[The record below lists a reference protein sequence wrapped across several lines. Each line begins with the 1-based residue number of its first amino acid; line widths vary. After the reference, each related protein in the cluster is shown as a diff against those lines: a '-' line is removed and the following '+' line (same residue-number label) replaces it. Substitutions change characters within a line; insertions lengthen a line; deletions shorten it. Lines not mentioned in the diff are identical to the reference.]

1 MNDHQNFVF
10 VEFCGHHLELL
21 QPLLTLA
28 KSLVNISFFYS
39 VSKKAKAASLQT
51 TQRGIGIPS
60 NWEIMDNTYK
70 RVPLSPD
77 AGGMIK
83 MEYEEV
89 AEKFRKTMKQATI
102 VQIERVQNKFC
113 WETFQV

>member
-1 MNDHQNFVF
+1 M
-10 VEFCGHHLELL
+10 
-21 QPLLTLA
+21 
-28 KSLVNISFFYS
+28 
-39 VSKKAKAASLQT
+39 SKKAKAASLQT